1 MSFETP
7 EIQAGMNFD
16 GQAEHRLN
24 HQSPAMPGESSPAK
38 CPIPWRRN
46 VFRHLL
52 NGLVFLAMLTLSCVV
67 LNRRLP
73 YPDIPTAGEKIR
85 YLALHGRQYDTLFT
99 GSSRVNFQILPSI
112 FDQTLA
118 ARHKPSKSFNAG
130 ILGMRPPEQGF
141 YLEQVLRQPHDGLR
155 WVFIELTSLEARTPK
170 SRTGSARFAYWHDGR
185 RMGLLWTWC
194 QGEWAALRAAST
206 TEHPASM
213 AERWE
218 PLSVWLGHVPPFLRR
233 SANLGRASYLAEQ
246 WVLSASER
254 AKQRN
259 KWRALGKDRDGWMPS
274 GSPEVMND
282 QDRAAYQE
290 SYEAR
295 LAQPARHFHD
305 PGSDAATRAMLEAV
319 VHSGATPIFFVPPMT
334 TEKIYYP
341 PADLAGN
348 MIIWDFSDPRRYPE
362 LFEAKYHLDPI
373 HLNTAGSELF
383 TRILAQQ
390 FAEFSQ

>member
-1 MSFETP
+1 
-7 EIQAGMNFD
+7 MNFD
-16 GQAEHRLN
+16 CQAEHRLN
-24 HQSPAMPGESSPAK
+24 QQGTVTPSESLPVPRPLPSHGSG
-38 CPIPWRRN
+38 
-46 VFRHLL
+46 FRTLI
-52 NGLVFLAMLTLSCVV
+52 NGLVFLGVLALSCLV

-85 YLALHGRQYDTLFT
+85 YLTLHGREYDTLFT

-118 ARHKPSKSFNAG
+118 AQHKRSKSFNAG

-141 YLEQVLRQPHDGLR
+141 YLEQVLRQPHDRLR

-170 SRTGSARFAYWHDGR
+170 SRTGSARFAYWHDAA

-194 QGEWAALRAAST
+194 QGEWAALRTASSAGQ
-206 TEHPASM
+206 PSSM
-213 AERWE
+213 EERWE

-233 SANLGRASYLAEQ
+233 SVNLGRASYLAEQ
-246 WVLSASER
+246 WVLSAPER

-274 GSPEVMND
+274 GSPEVMNA

-305 PGSDAATRAMLEAV
+305 PGSDAAAQAMLEAV
-319 VHSGATPIFFVPPMT
+319 THSGATPIFFVPPMT
-334 TEKIYYP
+334 SEKIYYP
-341 PADLAGN
+341 PAELAGR

-362 LFEAKYHLDPI
+362 LFEARNHLDPI